1 MQPLARRD
9 LIAPE
14 GPDGAPEQRRG
25 GATQREKGRRAET
38 KLGRDRQV
46 EGEGSY
52 VQRITIL
59 NTHYGECKW

>member
-1 MQPLARRD
+1 MARRD

-14 GPDGAPEQRRG
+14 GPDGAPEQRLR

-38 KLGRDRQV
+38 KLRRNRQV

-52 VQRITIL
+52 VQRITLL
-59 NTHYGECKW
+59 NTHCGECKG